1 MKNFTFTIIKP
12 DAVSNG
18 YTGKILDLI
27 IQNNFKVKALKMLQ
41 LSKEEA
47 EKFYIIHKER
57 PFYKELVDF
66 MISGP
71 LVVACLEK
79 TNAVLDFRTLIGAT
93 DPAEADNGTIRK
105 LYAEN
110 KGRNAVHG
118 SDSDENAL
126 LEINFFFSQIELV
139 S

>member
-79 TNAVLDFRTLIGAT
+79 NNAVLDFRTLIGAT